1 MATELILSRLDRTEV
16 DPLKVN
22 LAVLKRA
29 CSGHSYGGVS
39 REVRERAG
47 EGERVGNA
55 FLRSLSPFHQPL
67 AYLSAHLSLRRLLSE
82 RLKQV
87 ILKLY

>member
-1 MATELILSRLDRTEV
+1 MAIELILSRLDRTEV
-16 DPLKVN
+16 DPLEVT

-29 CSGHSYGGVS
+29 CSGRSYGGVS
-39 REVRERAG
+39 RDVRERAG
-47 EGERVGNA
+47 EEERVGNSPPSP
-55 FLRSLSPFHQPL
+55 SLSPIFL
-67 AYLSAHLSLRRLLSE
+67 LTSLLRSLLSE

>member
-1 MATELILSRLDRTEV
+1 MAIELILSRLDRTEV
-16 DPLKVN
+16 DPLEVN

-29 CSGHSYGGVS
+29 CSGRSYGGVS

-55 FLRSLSPFHQPL
+55 FLRSLSLPPASRLSFCSPL
-67 AYLSAHLSLRRLLSE
+67 FASSSVGTPETGYT
-82 RLKQV
+82 
-87 ILKLY
+87 